1 MSNFWGCFF
10 HVFRE
15 NFFFQFFF
23 ENIVATTMKSC
34 LISLLR
40 KKYFFLPLKTWKNTL
55 KSCSLNQ
62 NQPKSHFLFHKNV
75 SLRDYNDFDSKCVW
89 IFIFWRISVLIR
101 SANDQSFLKQFLI
114 SQSDKI
120 IFEVAFFLIFRLPQ
134 ASENFLVKLILR
146 KYWNWCF
153 GQFYQSRIEVF
164 LNHSASFLSQ
174 LVIILSQYL

>member
-1 MSNFWGCFF
+1 MRTLDFF
-10 HVFRE
+10 
-15 NFFFQFFF
+15 NG
-23 ENIVATTMKSC
+23 SC
-34 LISLLR
+34 DYKRRYTLN
-40 KKYFFLPLKTWKNTL
+40 YQLKTSIIGPQFL
-55 KSCSLNQ
+55 FQYCQLNQ

-120 IFEVAFFLIFRLPQ
+120 IFEVAFYLIFRRPQ
-134 ASENFLVKLILR
+134 ASENILVKLILR

-153 GQFYQSRIEVF
+153 VQFYQSRIEVL
-164 LNHSASFLSQ
+164 LNRSASFLSQ
-174 LVIILSQYL
+174 LVILSQYL

>member
-1 MSNFWGCFF
+1 MRTLQYLFKKYIFF
-10 HVFRE
+10 AP
-15 NFFFQFFF
+15 
-23 ENIVATTMKSC
+23 ENIKKHPQKL
-34 LISLLR
+34 LIIGPQ
-40 KKYFFLPLKTWKNTL
+40 FLFQY
-55 KSCSLNQ
+55 CQMNQ

-120 IFEVAFFLIFRLPQ
+120 IFEVAFFLIFRRPQ
-134 ASENFLVKLILR
+134 ASKNFLVKLILR

-174 LVIILSQYL
+174 LVILSQYL